1 MEKQQAHS
9 QNLTNQSGKIDI
21 FPLQQSCLV
30 NNLSTRLT
38 SLRDWSKL
46 SNVLRRTA
54 GGCSKSR
61 ARSS

>member
-1 MEKQQAHS
+1 MENQLDHS
-9 QNLTNQSGKIDI
+9 KNLTKKSRKTDISPVEQSR
-21 FPLQQSCLV
+21 LV

-38 SLRDWSKL
+38 PSRDWSKL

-61 ARSS
+61 AR

>member
-1 MEKQQAHS
+1 MENQLDHS
-9 QNLTNQSGKIDI
+9 KNLTKQSRKTDI
-21 FPLQQSCLV
+21 SPVEQSRLV

-38 SLRDWSKL
+38 PSRDWSKL

-61 ARSS
+61 AR

>member
-1 MEKQQAHS
+1 MENQLDHSKKLTKQS
-9 QNLTNQSGKIDI
+9 RKTDISPVEQSR
-21 FPLQQSCLV
+21 LV

-38 SLRDWSKL
+38 PSRDWSKL

-61 ARSS
+61 AR